1 MISLRPL
8 YVEHFRRVLLAI
20 ELFTLLIMV
29 TQHTFDTQRL
39 ESKLKQQLSGEV
51 RFDAGSLAV
60 YAADASNYR
69 QVPIGVVIPRT
80 IDDVIASIAT
90 AREFGAPI
98 LSRGAGTSIAGQ
110 CCNAAIV
117 MDFSKYLNKI
127 IEIDPERKV
136 ARVQPGVIL
145 DDLRSEA
152 EQFGLTFG
160 PDPATHKWCTLGGMI
175 GNNSCGVHSIMA
187 GRTSDNVEELEVLLY
202 DGERLRV
209 GAGSVDAVNGGGR
222 SAIFGRLQTL
232 ARSYGDE
239 IRRTF
244 PQIPRRVSGYSID
257 QLLPENGFHIARS
270 LVGSEGTLVTML
282 EATVQ
287 LIPSPKQRVLLVA
300 GFNDIAIAGDQVPL
314 VLEHHPIGLEGFDER
329 FLRDVRTKKLHLQYL
344 PLVPE
349 GKGWLI
355 AEFGAETSDDA
366 RNVAEHCARSLK
378 SSGALVDFRIYEGA
392 EQRGIWAVRDSALGA
407 ISRVPGEHDNWEGWE
422 DSAVPPAKIGAYIR
436 DFRKLLA
443 THGFSAAIYGHI
455 GDGCMHNRLDWD
467 PKSGEGIAKWMKFV
481 EEAADLVLSYGG
493 SLSGEHGDG
502 QARGELLPKM
512 FGPKIMRAFE
522 EFKEIWDP
530 DWKMNPGKLI
540 RPYRIDQNLRY
551 GAEYNPPM
559 LPTIFQYPDDEG
571 SFARAT
577 ERCVGAG
584 VCRRDEGGVMCP
596 SYRATR
602 EEEHVTRGRTH
613 LLWEMMHDDVIIEGW
628 KSEYVKEALDLC
640 LACKGCKSDC
650 PVRVDVATYKAE
662 FMAHYY
668 EGRIRPR
675 AAYAMGRIDRA
686 ARIGSH
692 MPSLVNWLTHSPLTS
707 AIAKRLAG
715 IHPKRDIP
723 EFAREDF
730 KTWFFS
736 RSNPS
741 THDRLPSTQVI
752 LWADT
757 FNNYFRPETA
767 KAAVRVL
774 EAAGFSVKVYHKTMC
789 CGRPLY
795 DWGMLNQAKK
805 QLEEIL
811 RVVDKDIASGMPMVV
826 LEPSCASVFRDELRN
841 LMPEREDAKR
851 LMDNTYLL
859 SEFLEQFAP
868 EFSQRETAA
877 TSSTLSTLVQ
887 FHCHHHA
894 VLGKDAESSVL
905 EKSGIRSEI
914 LDAGCC
920 GMAGAFGFEKEKYDI
935 SIKIGEQRLF
945 PKIRQTPED
954 RLIVAD
960 GFSCREQIEQA
971 TGRKTYHL
979 AEILDRETEP
989 GLR

>member
-1 MISLRPL
+1 MAYLDVS
-8 YVEHFRRVLLAI
+8 
-20 ELFTLLIMV
+20 
-29 TQHTFDTQRL
+29 QL
-39 ESKLKQQLSGEV
+39 ESKLKSHLAGEV
-51 RFDAGSLAV
+51 RFDAGSRAL
-60 YAADASNYR
+60 YATDASNYR

-80 IDDVIASIAT
+80 IDDVIATVAT

-127 IEIDPERKV
+127 IEIDPERKL

-152 EQFGLTFG
+152 EKFGLTFG

-187 GRTSDNVEELEVLLY
+187 GRTVDNLESLEVLLY
-202 DGERLRV
+202 DGTRMTV
-209 GAGSVDAVNGGGR
+209 GKGGGDAAHHATFEKLQ
-222 SAIFGRLQTL
+222 AIAGTY
-232 ARSYGDE
+232 ADE

-270 LVGSEGTLVTML
+270 LVGSEGTLVTIL
-282 EATVQ
+282 EATLQ

-300 GFNDIAIAGDQVPL
+300 GFDDIAIAGDQVPL
-314 VLEHHPIGLEGFDER
+314 VLEHKPIGLEGFDER
-329 FLRDVRTKKLHLQYL
+329 FLRDVRTKKLHLKYL
-344 PLVPE
+344 PLIPD
-349 GKGWLI
+349 GKGWLM
-355 AEFGAETSDDA
+355 AEFGGGTTAEAKSNAET
-366 RNVAEHCARSLK
+366 CARSLK
-378 SSGALVDFRIYEGA
+378 TSGAFVDFKIYDGA

-436 DFRKLLA
+436 DFRKLLTA
-443 THGFSAAIYGHI
+443 HGFSAAIYGHI
-455 GDGCMHNRLDWD
+455 GDGCMHNRIDWN
-467 PKSGEGIAKWMKFV
+467 PKSKEGIAKWIRFV
-481 EEAADLVLSYGG
+481 NEAADLVLSYGG

-512 FGPKIMRAFE
+512 FGPKIMQAFE
-522 EFKEIWDP
+522 AFKEIWDP

-540 RPYRIDQNLRY
+540 RPHHIDQNLRY
-551 GAEYNPPM
+551 GAEY
-559 LPTIFQYPDDEG
+559 LPILPKERGGGVVETIFQFPDDEG

-584 VCRRDEGGVMCP
+584 VCRREEGGVMCP

-613 LLWEMMHDDVIIEGW
+613 LLWEMIHGDVITEGW
-628 KSEYVKEALDLC
+628 KSEHVKDALDLC

-650 PVRVDVATYKAE
+650 PVRVDVATYKSE
-662 FMAHYY
+662 FLSHYY
-668 EGRIRPR
+668 KGRLRPR
-675 AAYAMGRIDRA
+675 VAYTMGMIYYA
-686 ARIGSH
+686 ARIASIAPGF
-692 MPSLVNWLTHSPLTS
+692 VNWLTHSPITS
-707 AIAKRLAG
+707 GIVKSLGG
-715 IHPKRDIP
+715 IHPKRVVP
-723 EFAREDF
+723 HFASQTF
-730 KTWFFS
+730 KHWFFQ
-736 RSNPS
+736 RRKPDTRNPKPD
-741 THDRLPSTQVI
+741 TRLVI

-757 FNNYFRPETA
+757 FYNYFRPDTA

-774 EAAGFSVKVYHKTMC
+774 EAAGCSVKVYQKTMC

-795 DWGMLNQAKK
+795 DWGMLKQAKK
-805 QLEEIL
+805 QMEEIL
-811 RVVDKDIASGMPMVV
+811 SILKDDLAAGLPIVV
-826 LEPSCASVFRDELRN
+826 LEPGCASVFRDELRS

-851 LMDNTYLL
+851 LAANTYLL
-859 SEFLEQFAP
+859 SEFLEKFAP
-868 EFSQRETAA
+868 N
-877 TSSTLSTLVQ
+877 SSTLSSNSSAPSTLVH
-887 FHCHHHA
+887 FHCHHHSIF
-894 VLGKDAESSVL
+894 GKDAEASIL
-905 EKSGIRSEI
+905 EKKGLQPEL

-920 GMAGAFGFEKEKYDI
+920 GMAGAFGFEKGKYDL
-935 SIKIGEQRLF
+935 SMQIGERKLL
-945 PKIRQTPED
+945 PKIRETPHD
-954 RLIVAD
+954 QLIVAD

-971 TGRKTYHL
+971 TGRKTHHL
-979 AEILDRETEP
+979 AEILDRVPEP